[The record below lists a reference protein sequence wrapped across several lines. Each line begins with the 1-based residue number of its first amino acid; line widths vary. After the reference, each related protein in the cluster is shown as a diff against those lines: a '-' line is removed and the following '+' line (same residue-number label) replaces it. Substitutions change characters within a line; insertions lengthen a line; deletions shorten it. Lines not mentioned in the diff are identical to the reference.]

1 MQQSTA
7 HDSHFASESWQGS
20 WQLCICYNARL
31 QWWMVYQKSSS
42 PRIHSR
48 IIGSTHA
55 TKSAKSSHLKKN
67 DSPFGWSNLS
77 SAEAPAAAAC
87 VWARSA
93 EEPSLNATAVSS
105 QHFLLPTHT
114 HTHTSMNQHRHVRET
129 DLKKIIKQIKT
140 PHEECVRTQPGDTRS
155 PHRRGD
161 CLPARLPVGGE
172 MNLFAWP
179 SSSPLCSTEHKRRAR
194 ANYLFIWVI
203 LTQREPSSSTP
214 QSRLHMTGSGTVYLS
229 APAMLPAQT
238 PGGQR

>member
-1 MQQSTA
+1 MTA
-7 HDSHFASESWQGS
+7 PSGEAICLQRRLRRPLRVCERAPPRSRLWTP
-20 WQLCICYNARL
+20 QL
-31 QWWMVYQKSSS
+31 W
-42 PRIHSR
+42 
-48 IIGSTHA
+48 
-55 TKSAKSSHLKKN
+55 
-67 DSPFGWSNLS
+67 
-77 SAEAPAAAAC
+77 
-87 VWARSA
+87 
-93 EEPSLNATAVSS
+93 AVSTFCS
-105 QHFLLPTHT
+105 RHT